1 MTSEYTIKIP
11 ATSANLGSGF
21 DSIGLA
27 IDLWN
32 SVTVK
37 NGPFQIKLNGFG
49 EGELPLD
56 QNNLV
61 YKSFSRLFQEIGETI
76 PQVSIECENQIPIS
90 RGLGSSS
97 AALVGGLYAANIFAG
112 NPLSKFDLLNLAAQM
127 EGHPDNVAPAIL
139 GGIQIGVY
147 DDQNLITSSVNYP
160 PNISLVLYVPDSI
173 MPTDN
178 ARNILEDQVSRKDVV
193 FNLGRFGMLVN
204 SLSNGDLSN
213 LKFAT
218 QDLLH
223 QPQRQQLFFPMK
235 NIIKGALDA
244 GAYGAFLSGAGSTI
258 IAITDSR
265 EYTIGYEMA
274 DAAMKSGIEGNIV
287 VSTIVNQGVH
297 LIDQGENKCQ

>member
-1 MTSEYTIKIP
+1 M
-11 ATSANLGSGF
+11 
-21 DSIGLA
+21 
-27 IDLWN
+27 
-32 SVTVK
+32 
-37 NGPFQIKLNGFG
+37 
-49 EGELPLD
+49 
-56 QNNLV
+56 V
-61 YKSFSRLFQEIGETI
+61 YKSFSRLFHEIGETI

>member
-56 QNNLV
+56 HNNLV

-97 AALVGGLYAANIFAG
+97 AALVGGLYAANGFAG

-127 EGHPDNVAPAIL
+127 EGHPDNVA
-139 GGIQIGVY
+139 
-147 DDQNLITSSVNYP
+147 TS
-160 PNISLVLYVPDSI
+160 I
-173 MPTDN
+173 
-178 ARNILEDQVSRKDVV
+178 
-193 FNLGRFGMLVN
+193 
-204 SLSNGDLSN
+204 
-213 LKFAT
+213 
-218 QDLLH
+218 
-223 QPQRQQLFFPMK
+223 
-235 NIIKGALDA
+235 
-244 GAYGAFLSGAGSTI
+244 
-258 IAITDSR
+258 
-265 EYTIGYEMA
+265 
-274 DAAMKSGIEGNIV
+274 
-287 VSTIVNQGVH
+287 
-297 LIDQGENKCQ
+297 